1 MSISCITRELNC
13 AAIFFPSW
21 CIFQELGT
29 GKKLG
34 MGSLPDG
41 LYYLDKEV
49 SPFVAAMLSSSQLE
63 EFLLQHRRLGHMS
76 FPILSQLYP
85 DLYNKVKKEK
95 LVCDACQFGKQTRS
109 SYVPSNNR
117 STTPLEVIYSD
128 VWSFIPK
135 WLSFICY
142 LH

>member
-1 MSISCITRELNC
+1 
-13 AAIFFPSW
+13 
-21 CIFQELGT
+21 
-29 GKKLG
+29 
-34 MGSLPDG
+34 MGSLRDG

-49 SPFVAAMLSSSQLE
+49 SPFVAAMLSSSPLE

-117 STTPLEVIYSD
+117 STTPLEIIHSD
-128 VWSFIPK
+128 VWGPSGVS
-135 WLSFICY
+135 SFICY